1 MTVFEQLLLPS
12 SYPPS
17 LLHTWQHTLNNTIV
31 CISDTIQST
40 PRLQTMYHKS
50 RNSHQRRQDDGD
62 PSLLVAT
69 FPCIF
74 PPRLTS
80 PPSPFTPQFPEE
92 LELTQSYLWVLLF
105 NISFSKNL
113 FSLTIIDIIF
123 TPKRCLSKHS
133 LYLQSI
139 TVIADSGPDWQL
151 SVYVSLCYHSWWW

>member
-1 MTVFEQLLLPS
+1 MTNSSSNLYQTAVAHSCYCRPIMTVFEQLLLPS

-40 PRLQTMYHKS
+40 PRLLTMYHKS
-50 RNSHQRRQDDGD
+50 RNSHQRRRDDGD

-92 LELTQSYLWVLLF
+92 LELTQCYLWVLLF
-105 NISFSKNL
+105 NTSFSKICFFNNHQYN
-113 FSLTIIDIIF
+113 FP
-123 TPKRCLSKHS
+123 PK
-133 LYLQSI
+133 I
-139 TVIADSGPDWQL
+139 
-151 SVYVSLCYHSWWW
+151 SVQT